1 MGIMRGRYIAIN
13 RYNLK
18 VKMLDAT
25 LVIKTVEGVS
35 ASLYGAEWPTVRF
48 TVELYANKVC
58 SLKPPVLNC
67 FLLWR
72 KYCVFHCIYI

>member
-35 ASLYGAEWPTVRF
+35 ASLYGAE
-48 TVELYANKVC
+48 
-58 SLKPPVLNC
+58 
-67 FLLWR
+67 
-72 KYCVFHCIYI
+72 